1 MGAKPPG
8 KKRYFMHLRDFAV
21 STKNGLG
28 SKGGPTIGGPYK
40 KFLLLWEE
48 GGPKH

>member
-8 KKRYFMHLRDFAV
+8 KKWYFMHFRDFAV
-21 STKNGLG
+21 STKNGPG
-28 SKGGPTIGGPYK
+28 SKGGPTIGGPLEK
-40 KFLLLWEE
+40 ILFLWEE